1 MIFPRIQTTGFA
13 LIVVGVLAR
22 PGSSSAATVWQRQ
35 ESNATDALAIVN
47 ALKSNT
53 GFILPQISR
62 YFDPTESS
70 TPEMNIL

>member
-13 LIVVGVLAR
+13 LIVVGMLAR
-22 PGSSSAATVWQRQ
+22 PGCSAAATVQQRQ
-35 ESNATDALAIVN
+35 ESNATDMLAIIN